1 MDVPNYSDLA
11 GDFPPY
17 GRRRSSPSRTP
28 HRDPATMSNLTDPDT
43 CRICRGESTPTEPL
57 FYPCKCSG
65 SIKYVHQEC
74 LMEWLSHSQKK
85 HCELCKTPFRFTK
98 LYSPRMPSTL
108 PTHIFVTHMTRYVV
122 DNLVVW
128 LRALLVGCVW
138 LFWVPYLMR
147 RGWSMLFLLSDEG
160 FGSLIRANSLR
171 IAGRNATAAFTAAT
185 NETSVLSTIV
195 SMAENQ
201 SAAELLSHNATTS
214 LNETVTGNAS
224 TVLSLPYLILGAIF
238 PVLLPRQGE
247 SSAQDPAAEIA
258 AQGTLLSNVK
268 FLQNLTRQPLVNR
281 FVITVLEGQIITVLV
296 IICFILVILVRDYV
310 VQQQPEIN
318 MRAAFAAAQDE
329 ARQEEREAAARA
341 PQPAPVAQ
349 APPPFELDTDGDD
362 DFWDSTDEDDDE
374 EPERDA
380 RTLIGEGED
389 ESVPGPES
397 QGRVPAGPM
406 QGPYVAQSSTGAAAE
421 EERPSSSTTSADT
434 ESLHQPPDPPRLDE
448 EGRAER
454 LLRMFQET
462 EGDHEAILR
471 VLREENR
478 ARPRPSQ
485 RAGPLVG
492 EASGEDSSNPAGTE
506 SPVTHMENAS
516 FIPTPSDSDEAPLS
530 KGKDREAP
538 PKEMPTEDNAPEDIV
553 SLNNNDP
560 DRAPYR
566 RRAVSDGPQPREFA
580 NPLANNNWSFS
591 PISTAAPSPAVQAE
605 PIAGPSNTTELPP
618 VEESVE
624 SPNMSTDVQ
633 AESGGQTP
641 SGRNGMDLVGEE
653 THGWEDE
660 PSTPGG
666 EANGTAPHEAGA
678 APGQEDPQR
687 PLWARVADF
696 LWGDIGEDAEGADVE
711 GADDDM
717 ELVLDDRDDDDVEEH
732 HAHDDDMIEDFEDD
746 EGGPEGLDQEA
757 LDDIEDFEGIMEL
770 IGMRGPMMGLFQNAV
785 FCACLVLITV
795 FLCIFLPYN
804 LGRTSITIAAN
815 PVRVIRMFV
824 SLSTLI
830 QDVVAFVVG
839 GMSLS
844 TLSIVSLVRRVFG
857 AQGDDDSVSMGITY
871 TWEITAN
878 ASSRL
883 SNGFIKELPVRAS
896 EIQNFSAISHHALLS
911 IKDHVG
917 AAFTT
922 LWSLGEFLSGSPVL
936 DIIVSTAKAVFGT
949 TLFAK
954 DLVVAT
960 ASAILDPAAWIV
972 DLGRAA
978 PAIPINPELASWS
991 GTDRFWAII
1000 AGYLTFALIA
1010 GLYVSR
1016 WAPVSYSQI
1025 GQDWEASVVD
1035 VINQASGVTK
1045 VILIIGIEMLVFPL
1059 YCGLLMDAALLPL
1072 FEHATIK
1079 SRYEFTMN
1087 YPLTSMFVHWF
1098 VGTGYMFHFA
1108 LFVSMCRKI
1117 MRKGVLCKS
1126 LTIPRRS

>member
-1 MDVPNYSDLA
+1 
-11 GDFPPY
+11 
-17 GRRRSSPSRTP
+17 
-28 HRDPATMSNLTDPDT
+28 
-43 CRICRGESTPTEPL
+43 
-57 FYPCKCSG
+57 
-65 SIKYVHQEC
+65 
-74 LMEWLSHSQKK
+74 MEWLSHSQKK

-128 LRALLVGCVW
+128 MRALLVGCVW

-147 RGWSMLFLLSDEG
+147 RGWSILFLLSDEG

-171 IAGRNATAAFTAAT
+171 MVGRNATAAVTATA

-201 SAAELLSHNATTS
+201 TAAELLSHNATTS
-214 LNETVTGNAS
+214 FNETATGNSS
-224 TVLSLPYLILGAIF
+224 TVFSLPYLILGAIF
-238 PVLLPRQGE
+238 PVLLPRGGA
-247 SSAQDPAAEIA
+247 SSAQDAAAEIA
-258 AQGTLLSNVK
+258 AQGTLLSNVR

-329 ARQEEREAAARA
+329 ARQEERDAAARA
-341 PQPAPVAQ
+341 PQPAPPAQ
-349 APPPFELDTDGDD
+349 APPHAEPDMDGDD
-362 DFWDSTDEDDDE
+362 EFWDSTDDDDDE

-389 ESVPGPES
+389 EGPES
-397 QGRVPAGPM
+397 QGHVPPRPAGPA
-406 QGPYVAQSSTGAAAE
+406 QEPFGPQNSAETAE
-421 EERPSSSTTSADT
+421 EEERLSSSTTSA
-434 ESLHQPPDPPRLDE
+434 ESLHQPPDPPRLDDE
-448 EGRAER
+448 DRAER
-454 LLRMFQET
+454 LLRLFQET
-462 EGDHEAILR
+462 EGGHEDIIRL
-471 VLREENR
+471 LREENR
-478 ARPRPSQ
+478 ARR
-485 RAGPLVG
+485 RAARRLEASAG
-492 EASGEDSSNPAGTE
+492 EAPGRNTSDPADTE
-506 SPVTHMENAS
+506 GPVAHMENAS
-516 FIPTPSDSDEAPLS
+516 FIPTPSDSDEGPPS
-530 KGKDREAP
+530 KGKAREAP
-538 PKEMPTEDNAPEDIV
+538 SKETPNEDDVPKDIM
-553 SLNNNDP
+553 SSNNNDP
-560 DRAPYR
+560 DRGPYR

-580 NPLANNNWSFS
+580 NPLANNSWSFS
-591 PISTAAPSPAVQAE
+591 PISTAAPSPGAQAE
-605 PIAGPSNTTELPP
+605 PIAGPSSNPSAANTTDLPP

-624 SPNMSTDVQ
+624 SSNTSTDVQ

-660 PSTPGG
+660 PSTPGR
-666 EANGTAPHEAGA
+666 EANGAMPPNGGV
-678 APGQEDPQR
+678 APGQEDPER
-687 PLWARVADF
+687 PLWARIADF
-696 LWGDIGEDAEGADVE
+696 LWGDIGDDNEGAEDEDADEEIEMVH
-711 GADDDM
+711 DDT
-717 ELVLDDRDDDDVEEH
+717 DDAEEHHVHDDDV
-732 HAHDDDMIEDFEDD
+732 AEDFEDD
-746 EGGPEGLDQEA
+746 EEGGPEGLGQEALDDEEDGPEGLDQEA

-770 IGMRGPMMGLFQNAV
+770 IGMRGPLMGLFQNAV

-804 LGRTSITIAAN
+804 LGRTSITVAAN
-815 PVRVIRMFV
+815 PVRVLRMFV
-824 SLSTLI
+824 GLSTLI
-830 QDVVAFVVG
+830 QDVVAVVVG
-839 GMSLS
+839 GISLS
-844 TLSIVSLVRRVFG
+844 TLSFVALVRRVLG
-857 AQGDDDSVSMGITY
+857 QGDGDTVSTGITY

-878 ASSRL
+878 ATSRL
-883 SNGFIKELPVRAS
+883 SNGFIKEIPIRAS
-896 EIQNFSAISHHALLS
+896 EIQNFSAISHGALLS
-911 IKDHVG
+911 LKGHVG
-917 AAFTT
+917 AVFGA
-922 LWSLGEFLSGSPVL
+922 LWSLGEFLFGSPVL

-960 ASAILDPAAWIV
+960 ASVMLNPAAWIV
-972 DLGRAA
+972 DLGQAA

-991 GTDRFWAII
+991 GTDRFWAIL

-1016 WAPVSYSQI
+1016 WAPVSYSQT
-1025 GQDWEASVVD
+1025 GQDWEASIVD
-1035 VINQASGVTK
+1035 VISQASGVTK

-1079 SRYEFTMN
+1079 SRYEFTVN

-1117 MRKGVLCKS
+1117 MRKGVLCEYPYP
-1126 LTIPRRS
+1126 LVPAGLGAANEPRLHQRPGRPRVPPSA